1 MKIKFDNF
9 KQYIFD
15 IENLLN
21 KYFEYLSI
29 LIHLN
34 YLNLASKIDFNK
46 SDLDSLKEFLE
57 NVIQYILSFLLSVK
71 YELNLNNFK
80 NLKVE
85 YNIVSFLK

>member
-71 YELNLNNFK
+71 YELNLNNFE

>member
-1 MKIKFDNF
+1 MEIKFDNF

-71 YELNLNNFK
+71 YELNLNNFE

>member
-71 YELNLNNFK
+71 YELNLNNFE

-85 YNIVSFLK
+85 YNIVSFFK